1 MRCKSGGGS
10 RWTVMAPV
18 AALMLWGAGC
28 GQEGGTPPVADSE
41 APSEPGPTLAVPAPQ
56 PPAPQESQTPEP
68 LPSEPAPGPSTPPER
83 PPERTMPPA
92 PHPWSHQRGGPQDD
106 TGMAVAVDGAGH
118 VSWVWLSTPREDA
131 DRPPVDGQQ
140 RALTLSRYTVA
151 GGPEWTREFQR
162 NQISEPHIGASG
174 DGAVYL
180 GGNAFLFPV
189 DFGLGDAED
198 GFLVRF
204 SSAGEP
210 EWQRR
215 VGQKIHGLSVG
226 ASGEV
231 LISGEEWTAEA
242 HVPLLTRYAAD
253 GSVRWTRR
261 LVWAGEGTELGA
273 VALTPTGR
281 AVATGALDGELELS
295 DQRFGAAGA
304 PSLAVFM
311 FEPDGSL
318 AWGRVLSGVEG
329 RITGVAVRADGSV
342 VVAGEAQG
350 ALRWGGTTLPE
361 GGAFL
366 LTMDSQGHEGW
377 LRRPG
382 CDALGFVP
390 SLAVG
395 ASSEVVAAC
404 GSTLSFYAPDGAS
417 RGERTL
423 QPESCESGAC
433 TLTSTAVGS
442 VAGGALVVTGHQRDG
457 VTTDHWNQDAFLRF
471 VVP

>member
-1 MRCKSGGGS
+1 ML
-10 RWTVMAPV
+10 VPM
-18 AALMLWGAGC
+18 AALVLWGTGC
-28 GQEGGTPPVADSE
+28 GQEGGNPPVAASE
-41 APSEPGPTLAVPAPQ
+41 APPEPGSSPAEPAPQ
-56 PPAPQESQTPEP
+56 PTAPQVPSTPEP
-68 LPSEPAPGPSTPPER
+68 LPSEPAPSPGQPPEQ
-83 PPERTMPPA
+83 PVATA
-92 PHPWSHQRGGPQDD
+92 PQPWSHLRGGPQDD
-106 TGMAVAVDGAGH
+106 TGRGVAVDGAGH
-118 VSWVWLSTPREDA
+118 VAWVWLSTPREDA
-131 DRPPVDGQQ
+131 DRQPVEGQQ
-140 RALTLSRYTVA
+140 SALTLSRYTAA
-151 GGPEWTREFQR
+151 GVHEWTREFPR
-162 NQISEPHIGASG
+162 NRISEPRVGASA

-180 GGNAFLFPV
+180 GGNAFLYPV
-189 DFGLGDAED
+189 DFGLGEADD

-231 LISGEEWTAEA
+231 LVSGEEWTSES

-253 GSVRWTRR
+253 GSVRWTQQ
-261 LVWAGEGTELGA
+261 LAGAGEGTELGA

-281 AVATGALDGELELS
+281 AVVTGTLDGELALS
-295 DQRFGAAGA
+295 DQRFGTEWTR
-304 PSLAVFM
+304 SLTVFV

-318 AWGRVLSGVEG
+318 AWGQVLSGVEG

-350 ALRWGGTTLPE
+350 ALSWGGTTLPE

-366 LTMDSQGHEGW
+366 LTMDAQGHEGW
-377 LRRPG
+377 LSQPG

-404 GSTLSFYAPDGAS
+404 GSTLSFYAPDGTS
-417 RGERTL
+417 QGERTL
-423 QPESCESGAC
+423 QPEPCESGAC
-433 TLTSTAVGS
+433 TLTSTSVAVG
-442 VAGGALVVTGHQRDG
+442 AGGALAVTGHQRDG
-457 VTTDHWNQDAFLRF
+457 VTTEDWNQDAFLRL
-471 VVP
+471 VAP